1 MEVILKKDVKGTGK
15 AGDIVKVSDGFARNR
30 LIPSGDAVE
39 ATEANKK
46 MMERQNAKRLEQLAQ
61 DKADAEALAAK
72 LSKDQIILKTKVGE
86 GGRLFVSIT
95 STDIADAI
103 KEQTGE
109 EIDKRKVVLDKPI
122 KETGVFDVEVKLFT
136 DVSAKVEVKV
146 EGSKED

>member
-1 MEVILKKDVKGTGK
+1 M
-15 AGDIVKVSDGFARNR
+15 
-30 LIPSGDAVE
+30 
-39 ATEANKK
+39 
-46 MMERQNAKRLEQLAQ
+46 
-61 DKADAEALAAK
+61 
-72 LSKDQIILKTKVGE
+72 
-86 GGRLFVSIT
+86 
-95 STDIADAI
+95 DIADAI

>member
-15 AGDIVKVSDGFARNR
+15 VGDIVKVSDGFARNR

-86 GGRLFVSIT
+86 GGRLFGSIT
-95 STDIADAI
+95 SMDIADAI